1 MFDFAWS
8 EFGLIALVAVLIL
21 GPKELPQAMRTMAKV
36 VRKVRGMASEFQG
49 HFNDMIREAEL
60 DDVRKSVQKL
70 SSTNI
75 SAEVNKMID
84 PTGEINSALKDDPFK
99 EQPDVTDAGVP
110 ADSPEPSPEP
120 SPERL
125 NEQSS
130 EAAPAA
136 EPEQSSDTPRG
147 QTT

>member
-36 VRKVRGMASEFQG
+36 IRKVRGMASEFQG

-60 DDVRKSVQKL
+60 EDVRKSVQKL

-84 PTGEINSALKDDPFK
+84 PKGEINSALKDDPFK
-99 EQPDVTDAGVP
+99 EQPDVTDAGAP
-110 ADSPEPSPEP
+110 SESPEPS
-120 SPERL
+120 S
-125 NEQSS
+125 EQ
-130 EAAPAA
+130 AADAAPDAVPAA
-136 EPEQSSDTPRG
+136 ESEQTSETPRG